1 MTALPLAARIRSLHV
16 YPVKSCRGI
25 DLAAAQLAERGLAWD
40 RHWMVV
46 DPAGRFLTQRTQPR
60 LACIG
65 TALNDD
71 GVLLRV
77 DGQPPLTLPFGAAGA
92 DAADLVT
99 VRVWDDTVSAAHC
112 GAAAEAWISRALGT
126 PARLVRAIAATQRQ
140 PAPRWRGALDA
151 PVNFP
156 DGFPILV
163 CNAASLEDLAARLPQ
178 PAALPMDRFRPNVV
192 LEGIAPWAE
201 DQVQR
206 MQTDD
211 VALRLAKPCTR
222 CVITSRD
229 QSSGEPG
236 SDPLPALRK
245 FRFDRE
251 LKGVTFGWNALIESG
266 AGASLRAGETVR
278 LQPRVPPATP
288 EPPQSAARAR

>member
-25 DLAAAQLAERGLAWD
+25 DLDAAQLGERGLAWD
-40 RHWMVV
+40 RHWMIV
-46 DPAGRFLTQRTQPR
+46 DPAGRFVTQRTQPR

-65 TALNDD
+65 TSLDD
-71 GVLLRV
+71 HGLVLRV
-77 DGQPPLTLPFGAAGA
+77 DGQPPLTLPL
-92 DAADLVT
+92 DAARAAAADIVT

-112 GAAAEAWISRALGT
+112 GTAADAWISRALGT
-126 PARLVRAIAATQRQ
+126 DARLVRATAATQRQ
-140 PAPRWRGALDA
+140 PSPRWRGALAA

-156 DGFPILV
+156 DGFPLLV

-178 PAALPMDRFRPNVV
+178 PAVLPMDRFRPNVV

-201 DQVQR
+201 DQVQGIE
-206 MQTDD
+206 TGG
-211 VALRLAKPCTR
+211 ALLRLAKPCTR

-229 QSSGEPG
+229 QRSGEPG
-236 SDPLPALRK
+236 SDPLPALRQ

-251 LKGVTFGWNALIESG
+251 LKGVTFGWNAVIESG
-266 AGASLRAGETVR
+266 AGATLRVGAPVR
-278 LQPRVPPATP
+278 LLPRVLPEMPAQ
-288 EPPQSAARAR
+288 PQ